1 MKSYA
6 NRLKTSLFYWLSKGK
21 PFIIND
27 EYSIEL
33 LFVDTQSFTA
43 KILVTNLKN
52 KDQYQQDIQIGSN
65 EDAEYVG

>member
-21 PFIIND
+21 PFVIND
-27 EYSIEL
+27 EYSVEL

-52 KDQYQQDIQIGSN
+52 QKTQEQDVDFAS
-65 EDAEYVG
+65 AEETDYVG